1 MNEIEGAIIILVAA
15 AIVAVAARRFGFP
28 QTLALLL
35 LGLVLGASQ
44 LLPPIVLSAD
54 LILLVFLPPLLFEAA
69 FILDLTQL
77 WRSRRE
83 VLVLAGPGVI
93 IATLAGGVV
102 IQLWLGTGWSIA
114 FLFGAIVAATDPVS
128 VFAIFRRLGVE
139 KRLASVVE
147 GESLLNDGVALV
159 VFAAVLEIVEGSSAG
174 AGIIL
179 DFVRA
184 IAFGVGIGLA
194 VSWVGKRLLTIAD
207 DHLTEMIISLAVA
220 YGAFLGADL
229 AGGSGVLATLTS
241 AVVLGRLWRQEST
254 TYTPASHRLL
264 ADLWTLLAFLA
275 NAALFVLIGLEIQV
289 AGVTEY
295 PKAVVAGIAAALI
308 GRAAVAYGLGTFLD
322 RFGQPVPRPE
332 RHLLFWGGLR
342 GAVALA
348 AVLSLPA
355 DLPARN
361 ELLAMTYAAVLFT
374 NLVQGLTIGALV
386 KRLGLQSNV
395 PT

>member
-1 MNEIEGAIIILVAA
+1 MTEIEGAIVILVAA
-15 AIVAVAARRFGFP
+15 AIVAVAARRFRFP
-28 QTLALLL
+28 QTLALML
-35 LGLVLGASQ
+35 LGLVLGATQ
-44 LLPPIVLSAD
+44 ILPHIILSAD

-69 FILDLTQL
+69 FVLDLTQL
-77 WRSRRE
+77 WRNRRE
-83 VLVLAGPGVI
+83 VLVLAGPGVV

-102 IQLWLGTGWSIA
+102 IQAWLGTGWSIA

-174 AGIIL
+174 AGIAV

-194 VSWVGKRLLTIAD
+194 VSWAGKRLLAIAD
-207 DHLTEMIISLAVA
+207 DHLTEMVISLAVA

-229 AGGSGVLATLTS
+229 VGGSGVLATLTS
-241 AVVLGRLWRQEST
+241 AVVLGRLWRQESPA
-254 TYTPASHRLL
+254 YTPMSHRLL
-264 ADLWTLLAFLA
+264 ADLWSLLAFLA
-275 NAALFVLIGLEIQV
+275 NAALFVLIGLEIRV
-289 AGVTEY
+289 AGVTDY
-295 PKAVVAGIAAALI
+295 PVSVVAGIAAALV
-308 GRAAVAYGLGTFLD
+308 GRAAVAYGLGAFLD
-322 RFGQPVPRPE
+322 RFSQPVPRPE

-348 AVLSLPA
+348 AALSLPA

-361 ELLAMTYAAVLFT
+361 ELLAMTYGAVLFT
-374 NLVQGLTIGALV
+374 NLVQGLTIGAVV
-386 KRLGLQSNV
+386 KRLGLQSKAAA
-395 PT
+395 